1 MYGSW
6 NLIYATVVRRVNPP
20 FFQPVV
26 CMHDGPI
33 TFQVLRFSRATFCP
47 SGIKITEKTKQR
59 IFTHCYIKT
68 REKGETMC
76 RMAVDVDEKKKDKV
90 KAILKQ
96 RGYTMA
102 DAIDMYF
109 DAIINDHNIPTK
121 VGLDTKYGPYD
132 SVADLRRALHV

>member
-1 MYGSW
+1 MF
-6 NLIYATVVRRVNPP
+6 V
-20 FFQPVV
+20 
-26 CMHDGPI
+26 HDGLI
-33 TFQVLRFSRATFCP
+33 TFQMLRLPRAAFHRL
-47 SGIKITEKTKQR
+47 SIKITEKTKKR

-102 DAIDMYF
+102 DAIDLYF

-132 SVADLRRALHV
+132 SVADLRKALHV